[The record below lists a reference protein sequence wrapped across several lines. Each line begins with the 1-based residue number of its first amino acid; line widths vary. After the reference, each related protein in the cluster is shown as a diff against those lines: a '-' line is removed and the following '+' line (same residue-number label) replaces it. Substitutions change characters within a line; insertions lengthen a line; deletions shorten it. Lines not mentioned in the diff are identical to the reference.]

1 MASRTIRSDTGD
13 MAFPRPAEAGGRRST
28 VTIASLLGLVVLSF
42 LLARPMYPRVAGLF
56 DFRAF
61 YCAGSAVAAHRDP
74 YRTEPLR
81 SCWNASK
88 GFKPGYGVAFAVPVP
103 LPGAAL
109 APFVLLSRLP
119 FAVAAGIWVLVLLA
133 SFAATV
139 VVLGRLSGWPGE
151 TIFAALLLPLGMR
164 SVFLGQTVPIVC
176 AATVAAAFLV
186 TRGRDRAA
194 AFVAV
199 LTMFEPH
206 LGLPVWLALFIA
218 RPRSRVVL
226 ILCGAGLVVASLA
239 LLGTALNLEYVRDVL
254 PAHALSEISN
264 EEQYS
269 LSYLAHAAGFG
280 EEGAARLGA
289 LSYVVMLGAGL
300 VAGRL
305 AAARTGAAALAVLV
319 PPAFVVLGGPFVHV
333 QQLAIALPA
342 ALVLSSL
349 RVPGA
354 RLCAIAV
361 VLLAV
366 PWGALALIELNVPVL
381 FGVTFVLARE
391 LLALSVARSALLS
404 AASGAIALALLGSL
418 GEHPVPA
425 LGPLDPRDGFALAE
439 VGWRTF
445 IEQDYRSNVLQNNL
459 AKIPGWSGLFL
470 IVLGSVGLGPGR
482 FDAANRRA

>member
-1 MASRTIRSDTGD
+1 
-13 MAFPRPAEAGGRRST
+13 MAFPQRAETRSHRST
-28 VTIASLLGLVVLSF
+28 ITIASLVALVLLSF
-42 LLARPMYPRVAGLF
+42 LVARPLYPRVAGLF

-61 YCAGSAVAAHRDP
+61 YCAGSAVAAGRDP

-81 SCWNASK
+81 SCWNATK
-88 GFKPGYGVAFAVPVP
+88 GFRPGYGVAFAVPVP

-119 FAVAAGIWVLVLLA
+119 FAVAADIWVLVLLA

-139 VVLGRLSGWPGE
+139 ILLCRLCDWRSE
-151 TIFAALLLPLGMR
+151 TIVAALLLPLGLR
-164 SVFLGQTVPIVC
+164 SILLGQTVPIVC
-176 AATVAAAFLV
+176 AATVAAAFLA

-194 AFVAV
+194 ALVAV

-226 ILCGAGLVVASLA
+226 TICGAGLVFASLA
-239 LLGTALNLEYVRDVL
+239 LLGTGLNLEYVRDVL

-269 LSYLAHAAGFG
+269 LSYLAHAAGLG
-280 EEGAARLGA
+280 EQSAARLGT
-289 LSYVVMLGAGL
+289 LSYLVMLGAGIF
-300 VAGRL
+300 AGRM

-333 QQLAIALPA
+333 QQLAIAIPA
-342 ALVLSSL
+342 ALVVSGL

-404 AASGAIALALLGSL
+404 AASGGVALALLSSL
-418 GEHPVPA
+418 GEHPVPV
-425 LGPLDPRDGFALAE
+425 LGPLDPRDGVALAE

-459 AKIPGWSGLFL
+459 AKIPGWSGLL
-470 IVLGSVGLGPGR
+470 LVVLGSVGLGPAR
-482 FDAANRRA
+482 VERQTVESTSASAASSF